1 MMMQKFYTLGYG
13 GKMPQDFIK
22 ILQHYGIGT
31 LIDVRLR
38 PDKATFGTYKKA
50 KTADKGIQKVLKEL
64 NVHYFS
70 LVELG
75 NIFME
80 DQNWLRKY
88 PKLLENSGNLLLKRF
103 FESILPKLQQP
114 FCLFC
119 AENDYLNC
127 HRKFLAGFI
136 LSQKPELQVEHI
148 VWSQYNN
155 ESLEVFCEK
164 KD

>member
-1 MMMQKFYTLGYG
+1 MKFYTIGYG
-13 GKMPQDFIK
+13 GKMPDDFTRLLK
-22 ILQHYGIGT
+22 KYGIKS
-31 LIDVRLR
+31 IVDVRLR
-38 PDKATFGTYKKA
+38 PDKATFGVYKKA

-64 NVHYFS
+64 EIQYFS

-80 DQNWLRKY
+80 DHNWLRKY
-88 PKLLENSGNLLLKRF
+88 PKLLENSGDLLLRRF

-127 HRKFLAGFI
+127 HRKLLADFI
-136 LSQKPELQVEHI
+136 ISKKPELLVEHI
-148 VWSQYNN
+148 VWSQYSN
-155 ESLEVFCEK
+155 ESLEVFCERT
-164 KD
+164 D